1 MIGLIIS
8 FILALQYAG
17 QTHPWKSSQVIG
29 LLVGFVLLT
38 VVFILWEIFQKERAM
53 IVPRLVCPFTPTA
66 FCFRANQNHTVPR
79 ALCLGRLNLYVLLR
93 RRLLCSPIL
102 PPHLLPK
109 HPQRQSHQLRRQDAR
124 PHHPPNPLCH
134 PPRLC
139 AFENR
144 YSTSLLDNWRRDRNY
159 RGRTILHNGCE
170 HICREM
176 DWLSNPCWLCYWSYI
191 PSCYCECAGS
201 C

>member
-17 QTHPWKSSQVIG
+17 QTHSWKSSQVIG

-53 IVPRLVCPFTPTA
+53 IVLRLVCPFTPKT

-79 ALCLGRLNLYVLLR
+79 TLCLGRFNLHVLLR
-93 RRLLCSPIL
+93 RRLLRRSIL

-109 HPQRQSHQLRRQDAR
+109 HPFSEPHQFRRQNAR
-124 PHHPPNPLCH
+124 PNHPFDPLCY
-134 PPRLC
+134 PSRLC
-139 AFENR
+139 VVKNWHC
-144 YSTSLLDNWRRDRNY
+144 TSLLDLWRCDCNHRSWTVLY
-159 RGRTILHNGCE
+159 NGCG
-170 HICREM
+170 HFL
-176 DWLSNPCWLCYWSYI
+176 W
-191 PSCYCECAGS
+191 
-201 C
+201 